1 MTYGIEF
8 EGAEDS
14 DEPDDVHLDEAVWQ
28 EGTDSLLSSLTSST
42 LPFERLR
49 LCALQLW
56 ALLMLIWFEATAA

>member
-14 DEPDDVHLDEAVWQ
+14 DEPDDVHLDEAAWQ
-28 EGTDSLLSSLTSST
+28 EGTDALLSSLTSST